1 MSHQFSSLHDQSL
14 SLCIEDFISIA
25 LVDSA
30 GLPLAGDV
38 LTRLLRLLSGKMV
51 DGDGEVLGEAQISRI
66 LEHTY
71 TVDTDPSQRCDL
83 QQMDDG
89 VVGEAEVE
97 PLPQV
102 DLVDEALVSKLVP
115 PRPHSLGQLEV
126 EQVEA
131 LLLV

>member
-1 MSHQFSSLHDQSL
+1 MTL
-14 SLCIEDFISIA
+14 A
-25 LVDSA
+25 RA
-30 GLPLAGDV
+30 G
-38 LTRLLRLLSGKMV
+38 
-51 DGDGEVLGEAQISRI
+51 
-66 LEHTY
+66 
-71 TVDTDPSQRCDL
+71 DL

-131 LLLV
+131 FLLV